1 MDVRRAAFSRP
12 GSRET
17 NQDSVGEATLS
28 AGQCFIVAD
37 GAGGHRGG
45 AVASRLV
52 VDKIIATLGGE
63 TAFGADV
70 LRTAIA
76 AASAELNA
84 HQKLDVALSNMS
96 STVAVL
102 CVDGA
107 GETAWWGHL
116 GDSRI
121 YHFRR
126 GIIESTTKD
135 HSVVQSLIDAGVY
148 KSGDVRGHLDR
159 SLLFAAI
166 GSEGDTLPTLAG
178 PVTLQDGDAFLLCCD
193 GVWEG
198 LHEQQM
204 ETLLRRSGSV
214 EEWSAAIEHAVFAQ
228 DKPNQD
234 NFSAIAIWIGSPE
247 AITVFGA

>member
-17 NQDSVGEATLS
+17 NQDSSGEAALP
-28 AGQCFIVAD
+28 AGRCFIVAD

-52 VDKIIATLGGE
+52 VDTIVGALRE
-63 TAFGADV
+63 EAAFDADA
-70 LRTAIA
+70 LRAAIE
-76 AASAELNA
+76 AASAKVCEQ
-84 HQKLDVALSNMS
+84 QKADPAFSNMS
-96 STVAVL
+96 STVVVL
-102 CVDGA
+102 CIDAA
-107 GETAWWGHL
+107 GENAWWGHL

-126 GIIESTTKD
+126 GIIESISKD

-166 GSEGDTLPTLAG
+166 GSEGDTSPTVTG
-178 PVTLQDGDAFLLCCD
+178 PVALQDGDAFLLCSD

-198 LHEQQM
+198 LQDARV

-214 EEWSAAIEHAVFAQ
+214 DEWNAAIEHAVVAA

-234 NFSAIAIWIGSPE
+234 NYSAIAIWVGSPE